1 MATSY
6 TEYVV
11 RRVIQALPVLFGL
24 SVLIFT
30 ITRIIPGDPV
40 RLALGPT
47 ATEEQ
52 VIRLRREMGLDEPIY
67 IQYIDWI
74 IGVFQ
79 GDWGQSLRTGN
90 NVLTDIIHRF
100 PATLELVLFAV
111 ILAVA
116 LAIPFGVIAGT
127 HQNRWQDHVSR
138 FGALFG
144 ISMPRFWVA
153 ILLQV
158 VFAVFL
164 GFFPLIGRISD
175 NVAAPPSVTHLYVID
190 SLLAGQWATFIDVVQ
205 HLALPVVAQ
214 ATATLAVIMRL
225 IRSEIIEED
234 SKDYILAARSYGLP
248 RNLVE
253 YKYMLKNSFSSALT
267 VIGLEFGFLIGNAFL
282 VEIVFV
288 WPGMARYGADAIVGQ
303 DFNAVVGVVMVIG
316 VTFIFVNLAVD
327 LLYGYFDP
335 RVRLEESN

>member
-6 TEYVV
+6 TEYII
-11 RRVIQALPVLFGL
+11 RRLAQATPVLFGL
-24 SVLIFT
+24 SILIFT
-30 ITRIIPGDPV
+30 ITRVIPGDPV

-52 VIRLRREMGLDEPIY
+52 IQRVKHEMGLDQPLH

-74 IGVFQ
+74 TGLFQ

-90 NVLTDIIHRF
+90 NVLADIVQRF
-100 PATLELVLFAV
+100 PATLELVLFS
-111 ILAVA
+111 ILIAVA

-127 HQNRWQDHVSR
+127 HKDAWEDHLSR

-158 VFAVFL
+158 IFAVQL
-164 GFFPLIGRISD
+164 GFMPLIGRISD
-175 NVAAPPSVTHLYVID
+175 GVAPPPAVTHLYVID
-190 SLLAGQWATFIDVVQ
+190 SLIAGQWPTFIDVVQ
-205 HLALPVVAQ
+205 HLALPVAAQ

-225 IRSEIIEED
+225 VRSEIIEQDTE
-234 SKDYILAARSYGLP
+234 DYILAARSYGLP
-248 RNLVE
+248 RNLIE
-253 YKYMLKNSFSSALT
+253 YKYMLKNSFTSALT

-288 WPGMARYGADAIVGQ
+288 WPGMARYGVKAIIAQ
-303 DFNAVVGVVMVIG
+303 DFNAVVGVVMVVG
-316 VTFIFVNLAVD
+316 VTFILANLVVD

-335 RVRLEESN
+335 RVRLEAGE